1 MDVKY
6 IRINCNLLVFH
17 SFNLSY
23 IKIHAKNS
31 SILYK
36 YNIGLLER

>member
-6 IRINCNLLVFH
+6 IRIDCDLSVFH

-23 IKIHAKNS
+23 IKIHAQNS

>member
-6 IRINCNLLVFH
+6 IRINCNLSVFH